1 VWLSGVYFKTL
12 RDHRV
17 GALAW
22 GFGPGLLLVATLTQF
37 EQVIGSPEA
46 RTALVALAQQFS
58 WFEAPIG
65 ITRPG
70 GFATFRLGPLLS
82 ILPAIWALLAASRTL
97 RGEEE
102 RRMLDLVLA
111 TPLSRA
117 AVVFQKLAALATALA
132 VIAAVLGTLTWIG
145 GVAARAEYGALQAYA
160 FGLNVALT
168 AAVFAAIALLVS
180 QFVSERSTAAGI
192 TGTVLAVS
200 FLLHSTSRVDPDLK
214 WLGYL
219 SPLYYAGLTKPLVP
233 EVGIS
238 PGGIA
243 VLATAV
249 LVCASAAAWLFTRR
263 DLGFAFRLP
272 ALRYAGA
279 VPTTRA
285 RSVAPPF
292 AFTHAWSLRTVFL
305 RDLRTTARSAVWWAV
320 CAAAYAMWMTGVGKQ
335 LRTNLTTIAQSSPL
349 LAPVFDQLLHGTQ
362 GTALFIGMLVFSF
375 VPLVIVAF
383 AISHTARWA
392 AEEEDGRT
400 EMLLTVPISRPTA
413 LLTRFAAFTAV
424 LTAICFAV
432 GAGVF
437 VVATATDLALEPVN
451 LLAASLALVP
461 VTLVVACL
469 GALLAGWLRSNA
481 VSALLTFYV
490 IVSFVLVFVGPIFS
504 WPRAI
509 LRLSVY
515 DAYGSPLSEGWSWPS
530 MTTLIAISVLLLAAA
545 TYRFARKD
553 LAR

>member
-1 VWLSGVYFKTL
+1 MWLSSVYFKTL

-37 EQVIGSPEA
+37 EQVVGSPEA

-58 WFEAPIG
+58 WFEDPIG

-82 ILPAIWALLAASRTL
+82 ILPSIWALLAASRTL

-117 AVVFQKLAALATALA
+117 SVVFQKLAALATALA
-132 VIAAVLGTLTWIG
+132 VLAAVLGTLTWIG
-145 GVAARAEYGALQAYA
+145 GAAAGAEFGPLHAYVFA
-160 FGLNVALT
+160 LNVALT
-168 AAVFAAIALLVS
+168 AAVFAALALLIS
-180 QFVSERSTAAGI
+180 QFVSERSSAAGI
-192 TGTVLAVS
+192 AGAILALS
-200 FLLHSTSRVDPDLK
+200 FLLHSTSRVSPNLK

-249 LVCASAAAWLFTRR
+249 VVCAGAAAWVFTRR

-272 ALRYAGA
+272 TSRSA

-285 RSVAPPF
+285 RTPAPPL
-292 AFTHAWSLRTVFL
+292 AFTGDWSLRTVFL
-305 RDLRTTARSAVWWAV
+305 RDLHTTARSAAWWVV
-320 CAAAYAMWMTGVGKQ
+320 CAAAYSMWMTGVGKQ
-335 LRTNLTTIAQSSPL
+335 LHTNLTAIAQSSPL
-349 LAPVFDQLLHGTQ
+349 LAPVFDQLLHGTH
-362 GTALFIGMLVFSF
+362 GTALFIGTLVFSF

-383 AISHTARWA
+383 AISQAARWA

-400 EMLLTVPISRPTA
+400 EMLLSLPVSRPTA
-413 LLTRFAAFTAV
+413 LLTRFAAFAAV
-424 LTAICFAV
+424 LTAVCLAV

-437 VVATATDLALEPVN
+437 VVAAATGLALVPLN
-451 LLAASLALVP
+451 LLAAALALVP

-469 GALLAGWLRSNA
+469 GALLGGWLRSGA
-481 VSALLTFYV
+481 VSAALTLYV
-490 IVSFVLVFVGPIFS
+490 VASFVLVFVGPIFN
-504 WPRAI
+504 WPRAVM
-509 LRLSVY
+509 RLSVY
-515 DAYGSPLSEGWSWPS
+515 DAYGSPLAEGWSWPA
-530 MTTLIAISVLLLAAA
+530 MFALTAIAALLLTAA
-545 TYRFARKD
+545 TYRFTHKD